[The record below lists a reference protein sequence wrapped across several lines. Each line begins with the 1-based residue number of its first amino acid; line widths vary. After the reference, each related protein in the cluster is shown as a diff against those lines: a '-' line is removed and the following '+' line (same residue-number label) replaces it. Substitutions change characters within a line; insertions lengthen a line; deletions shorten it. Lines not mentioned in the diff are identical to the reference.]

1 MKELLLN
8 SIVSRARDFTTF
20 SMNTGSDFDPW
31 NLKSADFLVHS
42 LHFGNH
48 FGLLHLQAESK
59 LHVVKRERYSKKTK
73 QRW

>member
-8 SIVSRARDFTTF
+8 SIVSKAKEFTTF

-48 FGLLHLQAESK
+48 FGDG
-59 LHVVKRERYSKKTK
+59 
-73 QRW
+73 